1 MNIIDIIILLCFV
14 PAIINGLRKGLVAQV
29 VAIISIVLGVWL
41 SFKFS
46 SAVSGWMAGLFD
58 GASPT
63 VLEIVAFTVILVVV
77 IFALFALGK
86 IIEASI
92 KIVMLGWLNRLLG
105 LLFSLL
111 KCTLIVGLVII
122 MFSSLNSSLHLVSE
136 KVLADS
142 ILYPPFKETAYSV
155 FPYLKDLIF
164 K

>member
-1 MNIIDIIILLCFV
+1 MNIIDIIILICFI

-46 SAVSGWMAGLFD
+46 TLLGNWFAQWFD
-58 GASPT
+58 GASPA
-63 VLEIVAFTVILVVV
+63 LLNIVAFSVILIAV

-92 KIVMLGWLNRLLG
+92 KIIMLGWLNRLLG
-105 LLFSLL
+105 LIFALL
-111 KCTLIVGLVII
+111 KCAIIIGLAII
-122 MFSSLNSSLHLVSE
+122 LFNYINGSFHLVRETALSE
-136 KVLADS
+136 SV
-142 ILYPPFKETAYSV
+142 LYPPLKDMAYTF

>member
-1 MNIIDIIILLCFV
+1 MNILDIIILICFI
-14 PAIINGLRKGLVAQV
+14 PAVINGLRRGLVAQV
-29 VAIISIVLGVWL
+29 VSIISIILGVWL
-41 SFKFS
+41 SFRFS
-46 SAVSGWMAGLFD
+46 SMLGKWLAQWFGGVSSEILD
-58 GASPT
+58 IAS
-63 VLEIVAFTVILVVV
+63 FTVILIVV

-122 MFSSLNSSLHLVSE
+122 MFSSLNSALHLVSE